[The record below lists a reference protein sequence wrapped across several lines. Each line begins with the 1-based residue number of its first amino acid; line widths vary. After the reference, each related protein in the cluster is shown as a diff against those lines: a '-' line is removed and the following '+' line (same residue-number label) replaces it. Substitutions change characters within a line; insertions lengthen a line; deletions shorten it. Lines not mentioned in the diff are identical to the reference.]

1 VKGDIWRVEE
11 HRSDGSTK
19 LCEFARRD
27 DEPLEDF
34 LRMLCA
40 NYGAGVIHLHNI
52 SGSREPLQ
60 DAMPRLGIPYGYTVH
75 DLNFACPTVTLT
87 RADGYFCGGVTDAA
101 ACAACLAEQHLGAV
115 DIARCGP
122 PRRAPRRA
130 SFVIAPS
137 RFAADCCGA
146 TFRRPTRW
154 SSRTG
159 FRHASRA
166 AAALAGGADAGRRL
180 RRSRWSVRSARQG
193 VATDRAAGRAR
204 RVHRARVRFVVV
216 GYTDHHHRVWQSDD
230 AR

>member
-1 VKGDIWRVEE
+1 MTGDTWRVEE

-60 DAMPRLGIPYGYTVH
+60 EAMPRLGIPYGYTVH

-87 RADGYFCGGVTDAA
+87 RADGYFCGGVTDTA
-101 ACAACLAEQHLGAV
+101 ACSSCLAEQRLACRRHRTL
-115 DIARCGP
+115 ARS
-122 PRRAPRRA
+122 PRGAPRRGLVRDRA
-130 SFVIAPS
+130 VALRGRPAAALLS
-137 RFAADCCGA
+137 R
-146 TFRRPTRW
+146 RSTRW

-159 FRHASRA
+159 FRAREPRRA
-166 AAALAGGADAGRRL
+166 APGR
-180 RRSRWSVRSARQG
+180 WC
-193 VATDRAAGRAR
+193 
-204 RVHRARVRFVVV
+204 
-216 GYTDHHHRVWQSDD
+216 
-230 AR
+230 